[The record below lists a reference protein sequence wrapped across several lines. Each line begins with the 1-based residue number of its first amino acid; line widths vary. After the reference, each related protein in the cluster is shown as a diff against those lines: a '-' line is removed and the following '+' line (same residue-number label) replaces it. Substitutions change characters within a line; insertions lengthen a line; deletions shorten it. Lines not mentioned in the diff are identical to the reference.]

1 MSEFEDLKLG
11 ISPEVRGRDRQ
22 GTRVTYQLR
31 NDSDIDQPVIP
42 EEIVLKRFSMKASGM
57 SLCRGTRLFPS
68 LWRAVDMLLTQHQDF
83 YAYAFD
89 TKTGPRRMRKML
101 NGIKVPLA
109 EEDLTLPEA
118 EMTGRLLYTLGPDRV
133 HALVTRHREPGR
145 AASPGIPD
153 LCLFEFNRL
162 SGVQRR
168 MLFVEV
174 KRPGERLA
182 PHQAQELRF
191 MRSLG
196 LTAGVFRLREVGT
209 GKREARAA

>member
-1 MSEFEDLKLG
+1 MSEFEDLDLG
-11 ISPEVRGRDRQ
+11 ISPKVRGRDRQ

-31 NDSDIDQPVIP
+31 NNSDVDQAEIP
-42 EEIVLKRFSMKASGM
+42 EDIVLKRFRMKMSGM

-83 YAYAFD
+83 YAHAFD
-89 TKTGPRRMRKML
+89 TRTGPQRMREVL

-109 EEDLTLPEA
+109 QEDLTLPDA

-153 LCLFEFNRL
+153 LCLFEFNRI

-168 MLFVEV
+168 MVFVEV

-182 PHQAQELRF
+182 PHQADELRF

-196 LTAGVFRLREVGT
+196 LQAGVFRLREVGS
-209 GKREARAA
+209 GRARANAA